1 MNLAVKL
8 GDKDLRTPLIAAS
21 GTVGSV
27 VEFAEV
33 ASLRPYGAA
42 VAKSVS
48 PVAWDGRTPP
58 RMAPVGASM
67 LNGIG
72 IQNPGVEAWLQEFA
86 PSLADLD
93 VDVWAS
99 AVGHTVAE
107 FAQVAAA
114 IDGVAAVGAV
124 EVNLA
129 CPNLDHEMFAL
140 SPDASAKVISEVRAA
155 TNKPIGAKLS
165 PNSEDIVR
173 VAAAVQDAGADWVV
187 LTNTAWGFGVDIDTR
202 KPLLSGSVGGYSGVG
217 LKPIALRC
225 VWEVHQSL
233 PGFPI
238 VGCGGVR
245 SGRDV
250 VEYLM
255 AGASAVQIGS
265 THFAEPRAGKRII
278 KELNRWLRHNNESS
292 PADLV
297 GTATPW

>member
-1 MNLAVKL
+1 
-8 GDKDLRTPLIAAS
+8 
-21 GTVGSV
+21 
-27 VEFAEV
+27 
-33 ASLRPYGAA
+33 
-42 VAKSVS
+42 
-48 PVAWDGRTPP
+48 
-58 RMAPVGASM
+58 
-67 LNGIG
+67 
-72 IQNPGVEAWLQEFA
+72 
-86 PSLADLD
+86 
-93 VDVWAS
+93 
-99 AVGHTVAE
+99 
-107 FAQVAAA
+107 
-114 IDGVAAVGAV
+114 
-124 EVNLA
+124 
-129 CPNLDHEMFAL
+129 MFAL
-140 SPDASAKVISEVRAA
+140 SPDASAKVISEVKAA
-155 TNKPIGAKLS
+155 TDKPIGAKLS

-202 KPLLSGSVGGYSGVG
+202 KPLLSGGVGGYSGVG

-265 THFAEPRAGKRII
+265 THFAEPRAGRRIL
-278 KELNRWLRHNNESS
+278 KELKRWLRQNNESS

-297 GTATPW
+297 GTASPW